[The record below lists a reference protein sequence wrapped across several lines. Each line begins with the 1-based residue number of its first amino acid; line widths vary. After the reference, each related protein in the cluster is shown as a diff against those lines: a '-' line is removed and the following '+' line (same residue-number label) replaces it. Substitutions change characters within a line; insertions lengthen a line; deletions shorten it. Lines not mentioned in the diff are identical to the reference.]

1 MSIQAGSGTRAGGV
15 VRGRL
20 LTGWGRWRWTPVAV
34 ACLLLL
40 AVAPY
45 TLAVYPLK
53 VLTEILIYVILAMSL
68 DLLFGY
74 TGLASLGHALYFGVG
89 GYTAGLLAVHFTES
103 ALVGLAAGLVAGA
116 VSAVSTG
123 WLAIRSRSVYF
134 IMLTLAF
141 SELAF
146 SLATSWSSLT
156 GGDQGLI
163 GIPPASLPDGTRFNG
178 VLNLPTFYYYVA
190 IVAVVCYLLMR
201 ALVRSPFG
209 LSLRGIRE
217 NEARM
222 RSLGYPVFRYKLA
235 AYVVAGA
242 FAGLSGSLYVQYSD
256 FVSPDYIGFQLSALV
271 LVMVMVGGSGTL
283 YGAVLGS
290 AFVVVLRDELS
301 AAFQQWEAVLGAVFI
316 LFVYFLPSGLAG
328 LVRLLGRL
336 VRGRVGRTGHG
347 GTGSP
352 GPRPA
357 DSRSAT
363 GSAASD
369 VDRIAEVPR

>member
-1 MSIQAGSGTRAGGV
+1 MGARVRRRA
-15 VRGRL
+15 
-20 LTGWGRWRWTPVAV
+20 PVAV
-34 ACLLLL
+34 LCLVLLVVL
-40 AVAPY
+40 AAAPY

-53 VLTEILIYVILAMSL
+53 VLTEVLIYVIFAMSL

-89 GYTAGLLAVHFTES
+89 GYTAGLLAVHYTPS
-103 ALVGLAAGLVAGA
+103 ALVGLGAGLGAGA
-116 VSAVSTG
+116 VSAVATG

-146 SLATSWSSLT
+146 SVATSWRSLT

-163 GIPPASLPDGTRFNG
+163 GIQPASLPGGTRFNG

-190 IVAVVCYLLMR
+190 IVAVACYLLMR
-201 ALVRSPFG
+201 LVVRSPFG
-209 LSLRGIRE
+209 LSLLGIRE

-242 FAGLSGSLYVQYSD
+242 FAGLAGSLYVQYSD
-256 FVSPDYIGFQLSALV
+256 FVSPDYIGFELSALV
-271 LVMVMVGGSGTL
+271 LVMVMVGGAGTL

-316 LFVYFLPSGLAG
+316 AFVYFLPSGLAG
-328 LVRLLGRL
+328 LVRLAGGLGRGRAG
-336 VRGRVGRTGHG
+336 RGG
-347 GTGSP
+347 GGSTGSGP
-352 GPRPA
+352 GP
-357 DSRSAT
+357 
-363 GSAASD
+363 AASD
-369 VDRIAEVPR
+369 VDLTATAEANR